1 MPLVR
6 ISAPQHLDDAQLAH
20 ISNAVHD
27 AMVATFNV
35 PADDRFQVLTRHPPG
50 EIIVTPEYLGV
61 AHTSNAV
68 FVQITCNLGRTV
80 EMKKA
85 LYALIVEKVAHGGAV
100 GPGDVLI
107 SLVEVAK
114 GNWSFGNGLAQYAS

>member
-20 ISNAVHD
+20 LSGAVHD
-27 AMVATFNV
+27 ALVATFNV
-35 PADDRFQVLTRHPPG
+35 PADDRFQVITRHPPG
-50 EIIVTPEYLGV
+50 ELVVTPSYLGV
-61 AHTSNAV
+61 AHTRNAV
-68 FVQITCNLGRTV
+68 FVQITCNVGRTV

-85 LYALIVEKVAHGGAV
+85 LYARIVEDVARGGAI

-107 SLVEVAK
+107 SLLEVAK
-114 GNWSFGNGLAQYAS
+114 ENWSFGNGLAQYAS